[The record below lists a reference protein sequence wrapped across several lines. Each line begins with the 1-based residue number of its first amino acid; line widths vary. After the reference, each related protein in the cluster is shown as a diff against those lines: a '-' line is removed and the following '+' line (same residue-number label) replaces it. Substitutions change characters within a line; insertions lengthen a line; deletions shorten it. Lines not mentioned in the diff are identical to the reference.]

1 MITDHKT
8 HCFKNVTLACF
19 NVLATRLQHIIYI
32 TLLPLHFKGANI
44 LFASLENEV
53 VEGGTLEITVSIG
66 NDITLDREFEVL
78 VTLQGSSGEFQ

>member
-1 MITDHKT
+1 M
-8 HCFKNVTLACF
+8 
-19 NVLATRLQHIIYI
+19 
-32 TLLPLHFKGANI
+32 
-44 LFASLENEV
+44 